1 MHSFQQLYDEGKME
15 ELLELV
21 RSDSS
26 SEAQY
31 WLVQVLLDLD
41 KLDEIPPQLLEIA
54 TEGDIWTARRIS
66 RIGIHYQARSQLDLS
81 VEYLQCSGK
90 LFEKFISFS
99 DISTNLNRLGVSY
112 MYQGKLDQALKVYSR
127 ALSIAKS
134 LPYHLTQAKILNNIG
149 EVHRTMGELDVAMN
163 YYEKAINVSQNLD
176 DPDTIPI
183 FLLNMANI
191 YTSKGDYILA
201 LQYLEKTKQY
211 FDKIHDKAFLS
222 YLMAM
227 LIELYLFSEEESEAK
242 SLLGILREFTQ
253 NSDQELIQLHYT
265 YAQAIILKRSPRI
278 ADKVQAHEKF
288 EILINQNL
296 LEFEYVMKSL
306 NHLIELLIM
315 EYKMFEK
322 EEVFKEIEELIVKMV
337 TLAKT
342 QHHYATLIEVFIIQ
356 SKMAVIMNDIEN
368 AHLLLTQALM
378 MAEEKSMYRYSKKVQ
393 NEIDNLDNRIKTMN
407 QVIEST
413 PIIQRLEETA
423 LIDYI
428 KRARMVGDMFGD

>member
-1 MHSFQQLYDEGKME
+1 MA
-15 ELLELV
+15 ELLDLV
-21 RSDSS
+21 RNDSS

-31 WLVQVLLDLD
+31 WLVQVLLDQD
-41 KLDEIPPQLLEIA
+41 KLDDVPPELLDIT
-54 TEGDIWTARRIS
+54 TEGDIWTARRLS
-66 RIGIHYQARSQLDLS
+66 RIGVYYQIRSELDLS
-81 VEYLQCSGK
+81 IKYLQCSGK
-90 LFEKFISFS
+90 LFEKFISFA
-99 DISTNLNRLGVSY
+99 DISTNLNRLGAAY
-112 MYQGKLDQALKVYSR
+112 MDQGDLEMALKVYSR

-149 EVHRTMGELDVAMN
+149 EVHRVMGELDIAKN
-163 YYEKAINVSQNLD
+163 YYEKAINVSKNLD
-176 DPDTIPI
+176 DPDTIPV
-183 FLLNMANI
+183 FLINMANV
-191 YTSKGDYILA
+191 YTIKGDYMLA
-201 LQYLEKTKQY
+201 LEFLEKTKQY
-211 FDKIHDKAFLS
+211 FDKIHDKGFLS

-227 LIELYLFSEEESEAK
+227 LIELHLFSEAEDEVK
-242 SLLGILREFTQ
+242 SLLEALKGVAE
-253 NSDQELIQLHYT
+253 NSDQELIQLHYA
-265 YAQAIILKRSPRI
+265 YAQAICLKRSSRI

-288 EILINQNL
+288 EMLINQNI

-322 EEVFKEIEELIVKMV
+322 EEVFKEIEVLIVKMV

-356 SKMAVIMNDIEN
+356 SKMAVITNDIQN
-368 AHLLLTQALM
+368 ARILLTQALM

-393 NEIDNLDNRIKTMN
+393 NEIDILDNRIKTMN
-407 QVIEST
+407 QVIESS
-413 PIIQRLEETA
+413 PIIQRLEASA